1 MKARFILSVALL
13 GSLALAAIAS
23 DPPPAPPHAAD
34 LPKAA
39 PAHAEAPASDPR
51 AAGATHGDDHGG
63 GGNIFAGGIGNVVW
77 TTIIFLIVVA
87 ILGSKAWPPLLK
99 VLKEREDSIRES
111 LETARREREASEKL
125 LKQYQHQLD
134 EAGKKATAIV
144 DEGRRDAEEVR
155 RRIQEEAR
163 KEADE
168 TLARARREIQLATD
182 AAIKELYDQTAALAI
197 QAASNVVRRQL
208 SAEDHDRLVGE
219 ALEQIR
225 AGGKARMN

>member
-1 MKARFILSVALL
+1 MKARPFFPAALIGCLAVA
-13 GSLALAAIAS
+13 AVAS
-23 DPPPAPPHAAD
+23 DPPPAAPHGAD
-34 LPKAA
+34 SPKTTLI
-39 PAHAEAPASDPR
+39 HAEAPSG
-51 AAGATHGDDHGG
+51 AAHGGGAAHGDEH
-63 GGNIFAGGIGNVVW
+63 GGNIFAGGLGNVVW

-87 ILGSKAWPPLLK
+87 VLGSKAWPPLLK

-125 LKQYQHQLD
+125 LKQYQQQLD
-134 EAGKKATAIV
+134 EAGRKATAIV

-163 KEADE
+163 KEAEE
-168 TLARARREIQLATD
+168 TLARAKREIQLATD

-197 QAASNVVRRQL
+197 QAASNIVRRQL
-208 SAEDHDRLVGE
+208 SVDDHNRLVSE
-219 ALEQIR
+219 ALDQIR